1 MFMQFLASLLVS
13 TVAVLVTAYLTPG
26 AQVESIFT
34 AMVVAIVLGFMN
46 AVVKPIL
53 VILTLPISIVTLGLF
68 TLILNLVILVMVDGL
83 VPGFSLGGL
92 LPTILFAIILSVV
105 NSGLASLTSK
115 E

>member
-1 MFMQFLASLLVS
+1 MQFLASLLVS